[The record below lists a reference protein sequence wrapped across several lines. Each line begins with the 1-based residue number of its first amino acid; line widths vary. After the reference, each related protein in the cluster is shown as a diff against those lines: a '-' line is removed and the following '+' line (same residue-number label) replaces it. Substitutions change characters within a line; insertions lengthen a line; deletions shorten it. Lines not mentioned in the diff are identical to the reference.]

1 MRKDVKIGL
10 AIGGVLLAVLIVY
23 LLVPKDPGKSEQ
35 YGQADPSNTLLENNP
50 GNGRGSEADSGAA
63 TDGAFREAARPSDQP
78 PSTGGQTD
86 TSPTVTDAGNAGINT
101 GVSTEGDDPSDAP
114 RGKFDWTA
122 MLNNGVMPDKLVA
135 VTPQTQSGQAPGAPG
150 EIPQK
155 DPFARDPEPNWTEG
169 GVAQGPTG
177 TQGQGQ
183 AGPGTQ
189 APTQQ
194 QATTPATTSGGVR
207 EHTVQPGETLS
218 SIALA
223 TYGESRHYL
232 AIEKANPDLDPKRM
246 RPGMKIKLPD
256 PAAVK
261 AEVSARAVGPA
272 RQTATQQQAT
282 IDPAREYRVQPGD
295 SLYKI
300 SLRLYGRGDKADA
313 LYQANRAAI
322 GDDSARLKVGAVIKL
337 PEAPTASPT
346 ATR

>member
-35 YGQADPSNTLLENNP
+35 YGQADPSNTSLENNP
-50 GNGRGSEADSGAA
+50 GNGGGSEADSGAA
-63 TDGAFREAARPSDQP
+63 TDGAFREGARSSDQP
-78 PSTGGQTD
+78 ASTGSDAPAT
-86 TSPTVTDAGNAGINT
+86 TSETSNAGADT
-101 GVSTEGDDPSDAP
+101 GVSTEGESPSEAP
-114 RGKFDWTA
+114 ARRFDWNA
-122 MLNNGVMPDKLVA
+122 MLSRGVMPDKTELLA
-135 VTPQTQSGQAPGAPG
+135 VPPTTNGGQVTGTPGQTPQR
-150 EIPQK
+150 
-155 DPFARDPEPNWTEG
+155 DPFATDPEPNWTEG
-169 GVAQGPTG
+169 GVSQGPAG
-177 TQGQGQ
+177 TQGQAQ
-183 AGPGTQ
+183 AGPGSQ

-194 QATTPATTSGGVR
+194 QAQTPAATSGGVR

-322 GDDSARLKVGAVIKL
+322 GDDSARLKVGTVIKL